1 MNIFVS
7 VLQFRNVRLP
17 TKFLSSKLQTS
28 LPQDVHFDLR
38 AQLSFKQAT
47 LNIEQPDAVLESE
60 KQTLKNDNLYF
71 DEDFVWDIQLNSDQ
85 EYISSGDDR
94 VSKQRLRTFLDL
106 NAAQIGVTLNAS
118 TQHNSIEYGSIYL
131 KVQDF
136 EEQDIAEAWIPLQIN
151 NAVLQDCFEKIGHL
165 PEVLIQFGFEN
176 SLVEETLD
184 HGDVGETIQAQV
196 EESVAEQ
203 EFAVDDFV
211 SKLETERLE
220 IDQPNHD
227 RSLKSIF
234 NDLNEENITNMDFT
248 EHKYTFDS
256 PLSAKTRLIN
266 EKYRKLLVLH
276 SDSQALNLKA
286 KLQQLASSESRL
298 LKLLDQIIHD
308 DERVEH
314 LYSQIGI
321 QRKQLIIKHEQQQR
335 KFETEQSRLRD
346 QWENANSQQL
356 SQLRSAEMQSQKLK
370 VKRDKLESTTQ
381 QREEQLNQL
390 RLQFMQHHS
399 SAVELKLRNDLQ
411 HLLKRINDT
420 RSDVDTLRHSIKNV
434 RVLQS
439 KRQCVL
445 RDITTRLN
453 NRN

>member
-7 VLQFRNVRLP
+7 VLQLRNVRLP
-17 TKFLSSKLQTS
+17 TEFLSSKLQTS
-28 LPQDVHFDLR
+28 LPQDVHFDLK

-47 LNIEQPDAVLESE
+47 LNSEQPDAVLKSE
-60 KQTLKNDNLYF
+60 KQTLKNEKLYF

-85 EYISSGDDR
+85 EQILSGDDKA
-94 VSKQRLRTFLDL
+94 SIQQLRTFLDL
-106 NAAQIGVTLNAS
+106 NAAYIEVTLNAY
-118 TQHNSIEYGSIYL
+118 TQSNSIEYGSINL

-136 EEQDIAEAWIPLQIN
+136 EEQNIIEAWIPLQVN
-151 NAVLQDCFEKIGHL
+151 NAVLQDCFEKIGQL
-165 PEVLIQFGFEN
+165 PEVWIQFGFEN

-196 EESVAEQ
+196 EENVIEE

-220 IDQPNHD
+220 IDHPNND
-227 RSLKSIF
+227 RSPMSTF
-234 NDLNEENITNMDFT
+234 NDFNEENITKMDFT
-248 EHKYTFDS
+248 EHKDTFDS
-256 PLSAKTRLIN
+256 PLSAKFRLIN
-266 EKYRKLLVLH
+266 EKYRKLLVVH

-298 LKLLDQIIHD
+298 LKLLDHITHD

-314 LYSQIGI
+314 LYSQIDI
-321 QRKQLIIKHEQQQR
+321 QKKQLIHKQEQQQR
-335 KFETEQSRLRD
+335 KFETEQARLRD
-346 QWENANSQQL
+346 QWENADSQQL
-356 SQLRSAEMQSQKLK
+356 SQIRSAESQCQKLK
-370 VKRDKLESTTQ
+370 AKRDKLEATTQ
-381 QREEQLNQL
+381 QKEEQLNQL

-420 RSDVDTLRHSIKNV
+420 RSDVDTMRHSIKNV